1 MSRCFLL
8 PSRRLSLTANFFTGI
23 APIPSETP
31 KCAATSSN
39 SITRRGSGFSWMRNI
54 EAMSEFSRCAA
65 TASLAASMNS
75 SISRCAML
83 RGAVGEVDA
92 GAAQAGLGVDGRA
105 RTHVVADVRDVDVE
119 RVVAVGQTIYPDGIV
134 EIARGLPV
142 DGHHRH
148 VAEIAPPFEVGGRDR
163 RRD

>member
-54 EAMSEFSRCAA
+54 AAMIDLHQGGEPQPVLVRDQGAE
-65 TASLAASMNS
+65 
-75 SISRCAML
+75 I
-83 RGAVGEVDA
+83 RGQLIRQHGHGAIGEVDA
-92 GAAQAGLGVDGRA
+92 GAAQARLGIDGRA
-105 RTHVVADVRDVDVE
+105 GTHVVADVRDVDVQ
-119 RVVAVGQTIYPDGIV
+119 RIVAVGQTIYPDGI
-134 EIARGLPV
+134 
-142 DGHHRH
+142 
-148 VAEIAPPFEVGGRDR
+148 
-163 RRD
+163 